1 MQRVLVG
8 ARAVLKKT
16 TPGFEWHLCQNE
28 IVTCFL
34 NEQGHRYGVS
44 YIFKFASPEAARQAF
59 ETENDPMVLVRV
71 AWEAEQ
77 REIEKA
83 ERKLLRKLKKKYE
96 NVNPDSTAPGAL
108 E

>member
-1 MQRVLVG
+1 M
-8 ARAVLKKT
+8 KKF
-16 TPGFEWHLCQNE
+16 TPGFEWHCFGKE
-28 IVTCFL
+28 IGTCFL
-34 NEQGHRYGVS
+34 DAEGNRTGVS
-44 YIFKFASPEAARQAF
+44 YIFTF
-59 ETENDPMVLVRV
+59 ETEAGAAGAFEQINDPMVLVNM

-96 NVNPDSTAPGAL
+96 NVNTDSTTSVAV